1 MKKNVYGPVE
11 SINTGDMTVDDWQKQ
26 LVETWKNVLTTWN
39 KVGPHENEQ
48 QR

>member
-26 LVETWKNVLTTWN
+26 LVETWKKCADNM
-39 KVGPHENEQ
+39 E
-48 QR
+48 